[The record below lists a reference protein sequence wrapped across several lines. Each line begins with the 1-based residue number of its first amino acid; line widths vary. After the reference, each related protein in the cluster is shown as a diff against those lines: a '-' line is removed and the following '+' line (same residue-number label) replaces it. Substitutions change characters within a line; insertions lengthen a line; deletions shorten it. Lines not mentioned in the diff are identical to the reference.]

1 MKKKGFTLI
10 ELLVVIAIIALLM
23 GILMPALNKARQ
35 LAIQLVCGT
44 NLKGL
49 SSAMLVYASYCD
61 EDYPRAGGAKSS
73 WSDIMSSGGSI
84 IQNWYGGTTG
94 SEEEAFGIVRDPATE
109 EVLTP
114 GKATVTSSFYLLIKH
129 AKVSPKQFVCK
140 GDVGTSP
147 WRFTDY
153 PEARRIGMDMS
164 RAWDFGSGGRTGGR
178 TGAFLPVPGEVVSY
192 SYQFPYSIGG
202 GATTF
207 VVMDISNPATP
218 VCADRN
224 PYLDKNAPP
233 YPEDDDARRE
243 FNSAAHYNKGQNVQ
257 FKDGHVEF
265 KDNPCI
271 GLADDNIYLYRSAA
285 GVDPTLGDPPADD
298 GDSLLFSWAEA
309 DAILVGERNGR
320 TR

>member
-49 SSAMLVYASYCD
+49 SSALLVYAGYCD
-61 EDYPRAGGAKSS
+61 DDYPRAGGAKSTWSTHGGVIQS
-73 WSDIMSSGGSI
+73 WIGGR
-84 IQNWYGGTTG
+84 GGT
-94 SEEEAFGIVRDPATE
+94 EEEAFGIVRDPATE
-109 EVLTP
+109 EVITP
-114 GKATVTSSFYLLIKH
+114 GLATVTSSFYLLVKH
-129 AKVSPKQFVCK
+129 AKVQPKQFVCK

-164 RAWDFGSGGRTGGR
+164 RAWDFGSGGRMGR
-178 TGAFLPVPGEVVSY
+178 SGPPLPVPGEVVSY

-224 PYLDKNAPP
+224 PYTDKNAPP
-233 YPEDDDARRE
+233 TPTDDDDIRE
-243 FNSAAHYNKGQNVQ
+243 FNSAAHYNKGQNVL

-265 KDNPCI
+265 KNNPCVGI
-271 GLADDNIYLYRSAA
+271 ADDNIYLYQTADGA
-285 GVDPTLGDPPADD
+285 DPTLGTPPMDD
-298 GDSLLFSWAEA
+298 GDAAVFSWDEE
-309 DAILVGERNGR
+309 DAILVGEKNGR